1 VLKFILII
9 LDGYGLRKEKDNN
22 AAALAKTPNLDR
34 LIENFPSAEIQTS
47 GKHVGLP
54 DGIMG
59 NSEVGHMN
67 IGAGRIIKQSIVK
80 INESIENNNFESNK
94 NLKKLFHYVKNN
106 DGTLHL
112 LGLLSDGGVHSHI
125 NHFIHIIK
133 LAKDNNIKKLSIH
146 AITDGRD
153 TSPSSSLGYLNKI
166 DKYLKKMKMGKI
178 SSICGRYYAMDRDNR
193 WDRIEKAYNLYVNGV
208 GEKFNDFNKAIEF
221 SYSNKISDEFITP
234 KVLGSPS
241 TIKSGDGLL
250 TMNFRADRMRQICNV
265 FKHKSFKKFNTKEI
279 NFLLTSMTRYHNDFT
294 FPVLFDNEPVINTF
308 PEVLSKNK
316 FKQLRVAET
325 EKYAHVTYFLN
336 GGREPR
342 FKGEERILIPSPQVL
357 TYDLKPEMSANEITK
372 SVSKVIDEEK
382 YNAIIINYA
391 NPDMVGHTGNLKA
404 AIKAMETID
413 KCIGQ
418 LLSKIKNSECAIF
431 LTADHG
437 NLESMVDE
445 ETGEIHTSHTTLP
458 VPFIVY
464 SNQKKYEIIS
474 KGKLA
479 DIAPTILDYL
489 DIPIPK
495 EMLGK
500 SLLLK

>member
-1 VLKFILII
+1 MLKFILII

-22 AAALAKTPNLDR
+22 AVALAKTPNLDQ
-34 LIENFPSAEIQTS
+34 LLENYPSAEIQTS
-47 GKHVGLP
+47 GKYVGLP

-80 INESIENNNFESNK
+80 INDTIKNNKLQSDK
-94 NLKKLFHYVKNN
+94 NLNNLFQYVKRN

-125 NHFIHIIK
+125 DHFKHLIK
-133 LAKDNNIKKLSIH
+133 LTKDNKINKLSIH

-166 DKYLKKMKMGKI
+166 DNYLKKIKIGKI

-193 WDRIEKAYNLYVNGV
+193 WDRIEKAYNLYINGV
-208 GEKFNDFNKAIEF
+208 GEKFNNFNEAIEF
-221 SYSNKISDEFITP
+221 SYSNKITDEFINP
-234 KVLGSPS
+234 KILGSPS
-241 TIKSGDGLL
+241 TIRSGDGLL
-250 TMNFRADRMRQICNV
+250 TMNFRADRMRQICNA
-265 FKHKSFKKFNTKEI
+265 FTNKSFKKFNTKER

-294 FPVLFDNEPVINTF
+294 FPVLFDNELIKNSF

-316 FKQLRVAET
+316 FKQLRIAET

-336 GGREPR
+336 GGREPC

-372 SVSKVIDEEK
+372 TVCKVIDEEK

-391 NPDMVGHTGNLKA
+391 NPDMVGHTGNLQA
-404 AIKAMETID
+404 AIKAMETVD
-413 KCIGQ
+413 ECIGQ
-418 LLSKIKNSECAIF
+418 LLSKIKDSESAIF

-437 NLESMVDE
+437 NLEKMVDE
-445 ETGEIHTSHTTLP
+445 KTGEIHTSHTTLP
-458 VPFIVY
+458 VPFLVY

-495 EMLGK
+495 EMFGK